1 MIDFENILK
10 NQLLNKVKL
19 SDHNE
24 LIRELFALQNLV
36 ITKIDLL
43 FCNHFLDEAIQLLIN
58 SIFLMEDGYF
68 DCAFYSVRQS
78 EEVINNMLL
87 CASDNEQLKK
97 WLGKEYFSPNN
108 SVKKRLE
115 KLNDSYSEIKSK
127 LKEFFDDLN
136 DLIQQSN
143 KIIHKQGFDTFYRIR
158 ATQHNITKWGNKESE
173 LFNKLV
179 RYSICNLYILFIVIN
194 PYSLIIC
201 DESLN
206 RKLPFDPITNGINT
220 DFIQSNCSTD
230 LISQIKETTFY
241 KSIKESLDKN
251 EELNTPTFKVK
262 RENYFDVQNLDKI
275 CEQENLLN
283 DLEKVFLRILLS
295 ELKISKFYFEDY
307 GFLPYYTSIESNY
320 NSYSIDIEQFEQ
332 FLNNSPKFNQSYN
345 NVYISVLTISHSTVL
360 LEHNNKLDRTEI
372 DTILSLI
379 HDIEQEKLNLINL
392 Y

>member
-10 NQLLNKVKL
+10 NQLLNKAKL

-58 SIFLMEDGYF
+58 SIFLMEAGYY

-97 WLGKEYFSPNN
+97 WMKKEYYPPNK

-115 KLNDSYSEIKSK
+115 ELNDSYSEIKSK

-136 DLIQQSN
+136 ELIQQSN

-158 ATQHNITKWGNKESE
+158 ATKNNITKWENKESE
-173 LFNKLV
+173 LFNKLI
-179 RYSICNLYILFIVIN
+179 RYSICNLYILFIAIN

-201 DESLN
+201 DETLN

-220 DFIQSNCSTD
+220 DFIESNYSTD
-230 LISQIKETTFY
+230 IISQIKETNY
-241 KSIKESLDKN
+241 YQSIKESIDKN
-251 EELNTPTFKVK
+251 VELNTPTFKVK
-262 RENYFDVQNLDKI
+262 RGNYFDVRNLDEI
-275 CEQENLLN
+275 AEQENLLN
-283 DLEKVFLRILLS
+283 NLEKVILRILLRG
-295 ELKISKFYFEDY
+295 LKISKFYFEDY
-307 GFLPYYTSIESNY
+307 GFLPYYTSIESNN
-320 NSYSIDIEQFEQ
+320 NSYSIDIQQFEQ
-332 FLNNSPKFNQSYN
+332 FSNNSPKFNQSYN
-345 NVYISVLTISHSTVL
+345 DVYISALTISHSTVL
-360 LEHNNKLDRTEI
+360 IEHNNKLDKIEI

-379 HDIEQEKLNLINL
+379 HDIEQEKLNLTNL